1 MRYLMSI
8 LNTFPCLTEDTFP
21 MTKTNAPKPTS
32 RRWRIGVAAG
42 AAILLLAGGIYISQ
56 AGMGRAQ
63 MPGHGRHHGADGT
76 GHDMINMPGL
86 KGLDATLEES
96 AELATMFR
104 NFQKIE
110 RTVKNLPNGIQT
122 VTYTKDEELRAIVV
136 SHVTGMLQ
144 RVEEGRDPKVM
155 IQSPTLDI
163 LFERRDKIKTGIK
176 TTDDGIE
183 VTQTSDDP
191 EVVKAL
197 QTHAAEVTAMVD
209 RGMDAVHEM
218 MMKRGRPH

>member
-1 MRYLMSI
+1 
-8 LNTFPCLTEDTFP
+8 
-21 MTKTNAPKPTS
+21 MTKTNSSKPIL
-32 RRWRIGVAAG
+32 RGWRIGIAGGVAV
-42 AAILLLAGGIYISQ
+42 LMLAGGIYISQ
-56 AGMGRAQ
+56 PEPGQAQ

-76 GHDMINMPGL
+76 GHDMVNMPGL
-86 KGLDATLEES
+86 RGLNATPEES
-96 AELATMFR
+96 AELATLFR
-104 NFQKIE
+104 NFQKID

-122 VTYTKDEELRAIVV
+122 VTYTKDEELRAVVV

-163 LFERRDKIKTGIK
+163 LFERRDRIKTEIE
-176 TTDDGIE
+176 TTDDGIM

-191 EVVKAL
+191 GVVKAL
-197 QTHAAEVTAMVD
+197 QTHAAEVSAMVD

>member
-1 MRYLMSI
+1 
-8 LNTFPCLTEDTFP
+8 
-21 MTKTNAPKPTS
+21 MTKTNAPKPAL
-32 RRWRIGVAAG
+32 RGWRIGIAGG
-42 AAILLLAGGIYISQ
+42 AAILMLAGGIYLSQ
-56 AGMGRAQ
+56 AELGQAQ
-63 MPGHGRHHGADGT
+63 MKGHGRHHGADGT
-76 GHDMINMPGL
+76 GHDMVNMPGL
-86 KGLDATLEES
+86 KGLNATPEES
-96 AELATMFR
+96 AELATLFR
-104 NFQKIE
+104 NFQKID
-110 RTVKNLPNGIQT
+110 RTVKNLPNGIRT
-122 VTYTKDEELRAIVV
+122 ETYTKDEELRAVVV

-163 LFERRDKIKTGIK
+163 LFKRRDKIKTEIE
-176 TTDDGIE
+176 TTDDGIA

-218 MMKRGRPH
+218 MMKRARPH

>member
-1 MRYLMSI
+1 
-8 LNTFPCLTEDTFP
+8 
-21 MTKTNAPKPTS
+21 MTKTNSPKPILCG
-32 RRWRIGVAAG
+32 WRIGIAGGVAV
-42 AAILLLAGGIYISQ
+42 LMLAGGIYISQ
-56 AGMGRAQ
+56 PEPGQAQ

-76 GHDMINMPGL
+76 GHDMVNMPGL
-86 KGLDATLEES
+86 RGLNATPEES
-96 AELATMFR
+96 AELATLFR
-104 NFQKIE
+104 NFQKID

-122 VTYTKDEELRAIVV
+122 VTYTKDEELRAVV
-136 SHVTGMLQ
+136 FSHVTGMLQ

-163 LFERRDKIKTGIK
+163 LFERRDRIKTEIE
-176 TTDDGIE
+176 TTDDGIM

-197 QTHAAEVTAMVD
+197 QTHAAEVSAMVD